1 MATKEELM
9 RACATLKE
17 YLEPYVRECYC
28 AECDDCSFCERD
40 MVYDLKQLEKIIRND
55 KE

>member
-1 MATKEELM
+1 MATKEELI

-17 YLEPYVRECYC
+17 YLDQYVCECD
-28 AECDDCSFCERD
+28 ECDDCFFCAGD
-40 MVYDLKQLEKIIRND
+40 ILYDLEQLEKIIRNN